1 MSTDSQTTSLV
12 GDGAIVVD
20 VSSNSPAEKAGL
32 EEGDRITM
40 VDSAPVRDQ
49 IELGARVRSHQP
61 GDTVHITFERDGD
74 TQTGEIELGS
84 TKDK

>member
-1 MSTDSQTTSLV
+1 V

-20 VSSNSPAEKAGL
+20 VTAGSPADKAGL
-32 EEGDRITM
+32 QEGDRITS

-61 GDTVHITFERDGD
+61 GDTVHVTFVRDGQE
-74 TQTGEIELGS
+74 QTVEVVLGS
-84 TKDK
+84 TKTK